1 MTDQSPAVVLSHP
14 PVSLLH
20 AANPIVRFLMRTPLP
35 GGLRDQVMVVNVTG
49 RRTGRRYSIP
59 LSAHRIDGDL
69 YALSSAPWKH
79 NFRGGAAAEVLVGGR
94 TTRMRGELIED
105 RAVVA
110 ELSRRCAASYGV
122 RRAQPLMGLKFRD
135 GRLPTV
141 EEFAEAVDRHRYA
154 AVRFTQ

>member
-35 GGLRDQVMVVNVTG
+35 GGLREQVMVVNVTG

-69 YALSSAPWKH
+69 YALSSAPWTH
-79 NFRGGAAAEVLVGGR
+79 NFRGGAAAEVLVGGKTR
-94 TTRMRGELIED
+94 RMRGELIED

-110 ELSRRCAASYGV
+110 ELSRRCAESYGV

-141 EEFAEAVDRHRYA
+141 EDFADAVDRHHYA